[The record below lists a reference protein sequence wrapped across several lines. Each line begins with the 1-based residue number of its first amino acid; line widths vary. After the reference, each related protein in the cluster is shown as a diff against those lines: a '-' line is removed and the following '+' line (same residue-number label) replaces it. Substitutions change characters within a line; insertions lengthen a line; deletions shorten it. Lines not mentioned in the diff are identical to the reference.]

1 MMMPIKRRVKR
12 GKLSKPKP
20 LTKVAPSLKL
30 MGVNRQTRQVWLV
43 AEVATPEDAKKLIT
57 HEDHTE
63 YYLMDSYNQVY
74 LLT

>member
-1 MMMPIKRRVKR
+1 MPIKRRVKR
-12 GKLSKPKP
+12 GKLSRPKP

-30 MGVNRQTRQVWLV
+30 MGVNRQTRQVWLI
-43 AEVATPEDAKKLIT
+43 AEVVTPEDAKKLIT
-57 HEDHTE
+57 PEDHIE

>member
-1 MMMPIKRRVKR
+1 MMMPLKKRVKR

-20 LTKVAPSLKL
+20 LTKPSPSLKL
-30 MGVNRQTRQVWLV
+30 MGVNQQTRQVWLV
-43 AEVATPEDAKKLIT
+43 AEVATPEEAKKLIT
-57 HEDHTE
+57 PEGHTE

>member
-1 MMMPIKRRVKR
+1 MPVKKRVKR
-12 GKLSKPKP
+12 GRLSKPKP
-20 LTKVAPSLKL
+20 LTKPSSSLKL

-43 AEVATPEDAKKLIT
+43 AEVVTHEEAKKLIT
-57 HEDHTE
+57 PEDCTE

>member
-20 LTKVAPSLKL
+20 LTKPSPSLKL
-30 MGVNRQTRQVWLV
+30 MGVNQQTRQVWLV
-43 AEVATPEDAKKLIT
+43 AEVTTSAEAKQYITSEDQ
-57 HEDHTE
+57 TE